1 MKGQYTSK
9 CLSKT
14 VAEVTLEMDTLT
26 TAESDHSDDI
36 FDPDHVFLEPPG
48 MSSYDN
54 NSKFIGFLK
63 VDTGDHNG

>member
-14 VAEVTLEMDTLT
+14 VAEVMLEMDTLT

-36 FDPDHVFLEPPG
+36 FDPDLVFLEPPG
-48 MSSYDN
+48 MSSYD
-54 NSKFIGFLK
+54 KFIGFLK
-63 VDTGDHNG
+63 VDIGDHNG